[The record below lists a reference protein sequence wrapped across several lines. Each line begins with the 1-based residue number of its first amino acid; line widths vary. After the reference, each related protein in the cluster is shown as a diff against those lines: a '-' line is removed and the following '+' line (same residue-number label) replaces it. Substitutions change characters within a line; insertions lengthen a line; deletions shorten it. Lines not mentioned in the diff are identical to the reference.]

1 MRWVCSMPQICMSKS
16 ISLLYLIV
24 CSAGVGIGVVGFLE
38 AGIGFVQCWQVARQA
53 TQPASKH
60 NASTKKTI
68 GSKIYSSKTNN
79 LMQSF
84 AIILHQLRPRPTR
97 FLDPV
102 SRSGHETQGPGP
114 HWVPGG
120 PGFLE
125 SWNRRDQVL
134 RKVEDRPGL
143 F

>member
-1 MRWVCSMPQICMSKS
+1 MQWVCSMPQIYTSNS
-16 ISLLYLIV
+16 ISLLHLVV
-24 CSAGVGIGVVGFLE
+24 CSAEVGIGVVGFL
-38 AGIGFVQCWQVARQA
+38 GLVQCRQLARQA
-53 TQPASKH
+53 TRPASKH

-102 SRSGHETQGPGP
+102 SRSGHGTQGPRP

-125 SWNRRDQVL
+125 SRNRRDQVL
-134 RKVEDRPGL
+134 QKVEDRPGL